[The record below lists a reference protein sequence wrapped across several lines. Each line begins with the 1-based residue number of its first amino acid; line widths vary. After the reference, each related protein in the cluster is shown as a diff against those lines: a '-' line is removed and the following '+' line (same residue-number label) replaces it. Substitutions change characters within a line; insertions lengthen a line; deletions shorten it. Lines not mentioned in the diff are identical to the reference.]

1 MEYRRKLMTG
11 LIGLALLAAPITA
24 AAKDSDNGKDNSR
37 QSQLQNNASP
47 SHSVSAPAHSNA
59 PARNAA
65 PAMIAPAHNA
75 APATMTKH
83 EFRDQRAD
91 RTNAAPA
98 TMTRHEFRDQRANRT
113 FNAAPAVT
121 APTMTRHEL
130 REQRAD
136 RTFNAAP
143 AVTTRRDW
151 RADRREDRR
160 ADRREDRREVRNDQ
174 NGWRHDRRDYDY
186 DNDRRW
192 GPYYTGGPYCVMP
205 QGYAGGACAWARHL
219 RRVYFYDRNTGHP
232 AAAADL
238 LPRLRRAERAC
249 GVHYGYNSYRYY
261 Y

>member
-37 QSQLQNNASP
+37 HSQSQNNASP

-65 PAMIAPAHNA
+65 PA
-75 APATMTKH
+75 
-83 EFRDQRAD
+83 
-91 RTNAAPA
+91 
-98 TMTRHEFRDQRANRT
+98 TMTRHEFRDQRAN
-113 FNAAPAVT
+113 
-121 APTMTRHEL
+121 
-130 REQRAD
+130 

-205 QGYAGGACAWARHL
+205 QGYAGG
-219 RRVYFYDRNTGHP
+219 
-232 AAAADL
+232 
-238 LPRLRRAERAC
+238 
-249 GVHYGYNSYRYY
+249 
-261 Y
+261 

>member
-37 QSQLQNNASP
+37 QSQSQNTASP

-65 PAMIAPAHNA
+65 PAMIAPA
-75 APATMTKH
+75 
-83 EFRDQRAD
+83 R
-91 RTNAAPA
+91 NAAPA
-98 TMTRHEFRDQRANRT
+98 TMTRHEFRDQRADRT
-113 FNAAPAVT
+113 NAAPAAT
-121 APTMTRHEL
+121 APAMTRHEF
-130 REQRAD
+130 REQRAN

-160 ADRREDRREVRNDQ
+160 EVRNDQ
-174 NGWRHDRRDYDY
+174 NGWRHDRRGYDYDN

-192 GPYYTGGPYCVMP
+192 GPYYTGGPYYVMP